1 MKGWTMK
8 WKCTFEHRE
17 CSVFFS
23 SLTEFGVSPLSSK
36 LNQGGSK
43 VAVEPKPKQHSTQS
57 SIFNEHFRT
66 IFSEGKI
73 FFHRT
78 VVGGVT
84 AQSLVCFY
92 WEGYTSLTCY
102 KFHVQKR
109 AKERER
115 DQMIRGLGRYPVITS
130 SGWLGGWMQTLLQCS
145 ELKSQICSRMRSER
159 LFGPHL
165 CWWWVYVF
173 SILSFVLPYTSINRS

>member
-43 VAVEPKPKQHSTQS
+43 VAVETKTKTGPNPKLYFQRTFSNDFLRRENIFPSYCRGWSDCSESCLLLLGGLHKSHLLQDSLPK
-57 SIFNEHFRT
+57 
-66 IFSEGKI
+66 EG
-73 FFHRT
+73 
-78 VVGGVT
+78 
-84 AQSLVCFY
+84 Q
-92 WEGYTSLTCY
+92 
-102 KFHVQKR
+102 
-109 AKERER
+109 KERER

-130 SGWLGGWMQTLLQCS
+130 SGWLGGCKLCYNAVSWRVKSSQGWD
-145 ELKSQICSRMRSER
+145 LKGF
-159 LFGPHL
+159 LAF
-165 CWWWVYVF
+165 
-173 SILSFVLPYTSINRS
+173 T

>member
-43 VAVEPKPKQHSTQS
+43 VAVETKTKTAPNQKLYFQ
-57 SIFNEHFRT
+57 RT
-66 IFSEGKI
+66 LI
-73 FFHRT
+73 FFHRA

-84 AQSLVCFY
+84 AQSAVCFY
-92 WEGYTSLTCY
+92 WEGYTSLTCS
-102 KFHVQKR
+102 KFHSQKR

>member
-43 VAVEPKPKQHSTQS
+43 VAVEPKPKQHPTQN

-102 KFHVQKR
+102 KFHFLKR

-130 SGWLGGWMQTLLQCS
+130 SGWLGGCKLCYNAVSWRVKSAQGWDLKGFLALTYAGDGFTCS
-145 ELKSQICSRMRSER
+145 A
-159 LFGPHL
+159 
-165 CWWWVYVF
+165 Y
-173 SILSFVLPYTSINRS
+173 